1 MKTVRV
7 FVSSPGD
14 TQFERMRVERV
25 AERLNGE
32 FAGVALLKTERWEGK
47 HYKAHATFQQQIP
60 EARDCDI
67 VIAILRHR
75 LGTELPED
83 FAHMPDGEP
92 YPSGTA
98 YEILTA
104 IEASKGKGL
113 PDVYMFRFTEPPL
126 VRLDDDATNRVVTD
140 QWKRLKTFFAK
151 WFQTAEG
158 KFKLAFQTFKTTDEF
173 EGEVESLL
181 RTWLEEKILKGR
193 SVLWPIDTKGSPFR
207 GLAPF
212 STKHAPV
219 FFGRARDITK
229 AVDALKD
236 ASERG
241 TAFLLIVGAS
251 GAGKSSLALAGLVPR
266 LTAAGVVP
274 AVDVW
279 RVAVMRPG
287 ESADGPVAALAA
299 RLFDTEG
306 DLEDDSQGRLQ
317 ALPEIAESDY
327 ATIAEL
333 TELLSHADE
342 TSIKPILGAL
352 DRIADAERQASGFD
366 RPVRAGLLIVV
377 DQLDELFGAQ
387 ISEAHR
393 AGFVQLLSHLV
404 ASGRVFVI
412 ATLRADLY
420 ERFLKEPGLLAMK
433 SKGAAYDLAAPDEA
447 AIGEIVRGPAAAAGL
462 IYGTDEKTGDRLD
475 ERLLREIDR
484 PDMLPLL
491 QFTLDFLFEQ
501 RETVDGETRLT
512 MAAYDGL
519 GGLAGAI
526 EKEAE
531 RAMSGLGKEEAERLP
546 RLLRQLA
553 TPAQGGELGGPVGF
567 TVRAVPLAEA
577 AYDAPVERLV
587 RALVDARILLSSGS
601 EQNATIRLAH
611 QRVLENWGRAK
622 AIVAA
627 NAEFYRIRE
636 DVEAERRR
644 WQASGNKRDLL
655 IPKGLPLAEAES
667 IAKNFPGELPPQTL
681 GFIAAS
687 GRRARLK
694 QRLTAAAAVLFA
706 VLAVGAGGA
715 GLLAW
720 KAQQRAT
727 AEATRATAEAH
738 RAESNFGAA
747 LDSVNALIFEIA
759 RGLRN
764 VEGMRI
770 ETINMVLERG
780 RATVERLAQAAPD
793 NTQLLRTRSSM
804 MDEFVKT
811 YLAAGNLAAAAK
823 SAEESLSIS
832 RRLAKANA
840 DDPETLRDL
849 SVSLEKVGDVKQAAG
864 DKDGALTAYEE
875 ALAIRTGLGN
885 ADKGNDQIQR
895 DLSVSLE
902 KVGDVKLAKG
912 DTKGALAAYEA
923 DVGIARRLAD
933 ADKANTL
940 WQRDWSVSLQRIG
953 NVKLAQD
960 DGAGALAAY
969 SKSLGIVREL
979 AKTNTSNTEWQRDVA
994 IGLYKVAEA
1003 RLKMDDPKGALAA
1016 YDESLTIRRH
1026 LAALDRGNSQWQ
1038 RDVSVNLDRIGAT
1051 KRQQGDGKGALAAYQ
1066 EMLELDRSLAET
1078 DKSNVEWQQDLS
1090 VSFVTVG
1097 DVLLDLD
1104 DKAAA
1109 LANYEEG
1116 LAIRRGLAEADKGNT
1131 RWTRDIASALERIGN
1146 LKRSA
1151 GEVSV
1156 ALAAYEE
1163 MLGLRRQLAEA
1174 DKDNADARRDVTV
1187 ALDRVGNAKRDLS
1200 DWAGALAAYEESLAT
1215 RRALAGV
1222 NSSEKGPQQ
1231 DISISLEK
1239 IGDVKRDAGDTAGA
1253 LVVYEEMLAGDR
1265 RLASTNKDD
1274 ASLQRDLSVSL
1285 ERYGSIKRDLGD
1297 DAGALSAY
1305 EESLALR
1312 RALAATEPDNLE
1324 GQRAVS
1330 FALSRIGDLKRGAGD
1345 TAGSLA
1351 VYEEMLA
1358 LDRRVAAGD
1367 ENNSQGQGDVAT
1379 SLRVVG
1385 EGKQKTGDNA
1395 AALAAFEESLG
1406 IIRSQLLTD
1415 EGSMRWQGDLS
1426 VMLQRVGD
1434 LKGATGDNAGALTA
1448 YEEMLATDRALGAA
1462 DEGNAKRQQ
1471 NIMQS
1476 LEAVGEARRVSGD
1489 ASGALANFDESLAMR
1504 RKVAADDKTDPAKQ
1518 RSLAWTLDK
1527 VGTAKLDLKDGPG
1540 ALAAYEEMLGIMR
1553 VPALAD
1559 KENAQAQVDL
1569 VLGLWDI
1576 AVATKG
1582 ERKNAAIDEAVGIL
1596 GRLDTQGKLS
1606 DSQKGWKDRLIGLRD
1621 GAN

>member
-140 QWKRLKTFFAK
+140 QWRRLKTFFAK

-173 EGEVESLL
+173 EGEVELLL

-287 ESADGPVAALAA
+287 ESPDGPVAALAA

-327 ATIAEL
+327 ATVAEL

-366 RPVRAGLLIVV
+366 RPVHAGLLIVV

-655 IPKGLPLAEAES
+655 IPKGLPLAEAET

-727 AEATRATAEAH
+727 AEAARATAEAH

-832 RRLAKANA
+832 RRLAKVNA

-1003 RLKMDDPKGALAA
+1003 RLKMDDPKGALTA

-1156 ALAAYEE
+1156 AL
-1163 MLGLRRQLAEA
+1163 
-1174 DKDNADARRDVTV
+1174 
-1187 ALDRVGNAKRDLS
+1187 
-1200 DWAGALAAYEESLAT
+1200 
-1215 RRALAGV
+1215 
-1222 NSSEKGPQQ
+1222 
-1231 DISISLEK
+1231 
-1239 IGDVKRDAGDTAGA
+1239 
-1253 LVVYEEMLAGDR
+1253 
-1265 RLASTNKDD
+1265 
-1274 ASLQRDLSVSL
+1274 
-1285 ERYGSIKRDLGD
+1285 
-1297 DAGALSAY
+1297 SAY

-1415 EGSMRWQGDLS
+1415 ESSMRWQGDLS

-1489 ASGALANFDESLAMR
+1489 ASGALANFVESLAMR